1 MPAAHFLLVP
11 ELVCVT
17 RHKSQ
22 LFSQK
27 SWAARKRSGR
37 GRSDRGARPGSD
49 RRGLRALPHD
59 RTASL
64 KLLTKCRNRAR
75 SVFLL
80 R

>member
-11 ELVCVT
+11 ELVSVT
-17 RHKSQ
+17 RDKSQ
-22 LFSQK
+22 LLSQK
-27 SWAARKRSGR
+27 SRAARKRSGR
-37 GRSDRGARPGSD
+37 GRSEGGARSGSH

-59 RTASL
+59 QTMSL
-64 KLLTKCRNRAR
+64 KSVRKCRNRGR